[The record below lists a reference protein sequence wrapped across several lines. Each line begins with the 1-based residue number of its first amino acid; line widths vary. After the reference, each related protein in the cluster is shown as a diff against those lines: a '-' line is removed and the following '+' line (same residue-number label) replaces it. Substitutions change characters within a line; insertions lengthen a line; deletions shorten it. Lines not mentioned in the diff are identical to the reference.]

1 MDKNGPEIKIDNGEL
16 ATSTIPEDFTEPQ
29 VLYEKLIKMI
39 RHCIRGT

>member
-29 VLYEKLIKMI
+29 VSESIIAPMI
-39 RHCIRGT
+39 FP